1 MSSVN
6 NSVETVNAAATA
18 IVSAETRV
26 QPTSVQKRR
35 WGSCWSLYWCFGS
48 YKQSKQISHALLV
61 PESTAPGPAAPM
73 TQNTNNS
80 NTVVFPF
87 IAPPS
92 SPASFLQ
99 SDPPS
104 ASYSPVGLLSFKSLS
119 QNPHSQ
125 GVASSIFTVGP
136 YAYETQLVSPPVLS
150 TYTTEPSTA
159 NFTPPPE
166 SVQITTPSSPEVPF
180 AQLLTSSL
188 ARARRHSMGSNQKFP
203 LSQYEFQPYTGSPGG
218 GGFMSPGSTIPNSGT
233 SSPFGDKQHRVLKL
247 RVGEDQKFLGY
258 EYFSTRKWGGSRLGS
273 GSATPNGVVS
283 TLDSGS
289 ATPYGL
295 GSRLGSGSLTP
306 NGWGSRL
313 GSGTLTPNGGEM
325 YLMESQISEVASLAN
340 SETGSPKGET
350 LIDHR
355 VSFELTR
362 IDVVSGLENNLESSF
377 RTSSGHERVDEEGT
391 TDNKTI
397 LKKTESLCEYCIR
410 RKTSTEI
417 PLGEQGKEK
426 QCYCKRQSV
435 SRDFNFDNTNGG
447 VVEGKPGIGC
457 EWWTREKSVG
467 VELGSQNNWT
477 FFPMLQPS
485 VKPS

>member
-1 MSSVN
+1 MNMSSIN

-18 IVSAETRV
+18 IVSAESRV

-48 YKQSKQISHALLV
+48 YKQSKQISHALLA
-61 PESTAPGPAAPM
+61 PESAPPGQALQSV

-80 NTVVFPF
+80 NMTIFPF

-104 ASYSPVGLLSFKSLS
+104 ASYSPVGLLSFKSLP

-125 GVASSIFTVGP
+125 GAPSSIFTVGP
-136 YAYETQLVSPPVLS
+136 YAYETQLVSPPVFS

-159 NFTPPPE
+159 SFTPPPE

-203 LSQYEFQPYTGSPGG
+203 FSQYEFQPYTGSPGG
-218 GGFMSPGSTIPNSGT
+218 GVMSPGSTIPNSGT
-233 SSPFGDKQHRVLKL
+233 SSPFPDKQHRVLKL
-247 RVGEDQKFLGY
+247 RVGDDPKFIGY
-258 EYFSTRKWGGSRLGS
+258 EYFSTRKWGSRLGS
-273 GSATPNGVVS
+273 ESATPNGV
-283 TLDSGS
+283 SGS
-289 ATPYGL
+289 ATPYGYGL
-295 GSRLGSGSLTP
+295 GSRVGSGSLTP
-306 NGWGSRL
+306 NG
-313 GSGTLTPNGGEM
+313 GGEM
-325 YLMESQISEVASLAN
+325 YLMENQISEVASLAN
-340 SETGSPKGET
+340 SATSSPKGEP

-355 VSFELTR
+355 VSFELTHS
-362 IDVVSGLENNLESSF
+362 DVMSGVTNNLEASF
-377 RTSSGHERVDEEGT
+377 RTSSGH
-391 TDNKTI
+391 KTI
-397 LKKTESLCEYCIR
+397 STKAENLCEYCIR
-410 RKTSTEI
+410 TKNSSEVLET
-417 PLGEQGKEK
+417 PKEK
-426 QCYCKRQSV
+426 ECQCKRQSV
-435 SRDFNFDNTNGG
+435 SRDFNFDNTNG
-447 VVEGKPGIGC
+447 
-457 EWWTREKSVG
+457 
-467 VELGSQNNWT
+467 VELGSHNNWT